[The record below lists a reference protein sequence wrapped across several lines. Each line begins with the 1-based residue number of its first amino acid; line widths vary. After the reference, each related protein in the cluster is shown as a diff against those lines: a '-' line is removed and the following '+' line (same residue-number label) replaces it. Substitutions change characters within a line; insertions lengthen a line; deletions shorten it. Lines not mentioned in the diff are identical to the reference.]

1 MENLKLTS
9 KTLSKMS
16 LIINKMGISSLI
28 MDINIETGNED
39 LDKQEV
45 VKKLIALIIDNLY
58 KAEEDITLLVADLK
72 GISKEEAENEDL
84 IPIIKDLINNDKI
97 KSFLKFA

>member
-58 KAEEDITLLVADLK
+58 KAEEDITSLVADLK
-72 GISKEEAENEDL
+72 GITKEEAENEDL